1 MTRGLGAAVCSGF
14 PSWDSG
20 LYLVHPKSVLPSMS
34 RKGTEG
40 NRKRQRFICVWIAS
54 GVDGSEGGCCQT
66 EAKFFDVG
74 LRRKRFSIFHARLL
88 EINWNSFSYH

>member
-1 MTRGLGAAVCSGF
+1 MIRGLGAAVCSGF

-20 LYLVHPKSVLPSMS
+20 LYLVHPKSVLPPMS

-40 NRKRQRFICVWIAS
+40 NRKRRRCICVWIAS

-66 EAKFFDVG
+66 EAKIFDVG